1 MIIPFKKFGPESSHG
16 KRIVSDV
23 RPRTHQERPITL
35 QHKSKEIALRQQR
48 RKRTWL
54 PRVPRTGQIV
64 FILVIIGITLFSLY
78 WSSSLALTITPQA
91 TSFKLERDMKL
102 TIDAEEIAN
111 NVVKRAEGKSTES
124 QKYNQRASGILVVFN
139 NFNAE
144 PQTLL
149 ERTRFQT
156 PSGLI
161 FRSIMRVTVPEK
173 SGDKPGSVEVEV
185 AADAPGDKYN
195 VGFSDFTI
203 PGFAGTPKFQKFFA
217 RSKTEI
223 KGGAAGEGRIVGK
236 KEADELLAKL
246 ELEAKRELE
255 SGIKDRVPQGAF
267 AFPEKTDK
275 PPLTRLTDPPV
286 GSPSETFFAEVR
298 GTVRTLAVDKN
309 AFSRAIARALFRDEA
324 KSAIFELATAPDT
337 FVKNVEMDYAG
348 RKITVT
354 LFGTI
359 KFRGAID
366 IEDLKKRILEAENEE
381 MLDAIF
387 AKHPGIAKVEKTFRP
402 AFFKRIPGRPS
413 RISINVAGDLD
424 IKR

>member
-1 MIIPFKKFGPESSHG
+1 
-16 KRIVSDV
+16 
-23 RPRTHQERPITL
+23 
-35 QHKSKEIALRQQR
+35 
-48 RKRTWL
+48 
-54 PRVPRTGQIV
+54 
-64 FILVIIGITLFSLY
+64 
-78 WSSSLALTITPQA
+78 
-91 TSFKLERDMKL
+91 
-102 TIDAEEIAN
+102 
-111 NVVKRAEGKSTES
+111 
-124 QKYNQRASGILVVFN
+124 
-139 NFNAE
+139 
-144 PQTLL
+144 
-149 ERTRFQT
+149 
-156 PSGLI
+156 
-161 FRSIMRVTVPEK
+161 MRVTVPEK